1 MLGNAK
7 VQAMVGTGKAD
18 IARAFYGDTLGMKL
32 KREDNFAM
40 IFEVGDRELR
50 VNRVPA
56 VVPSTYAVLGF
67 HVTDITAIA
76 TGLEAKG
83 VMMERFPFLPGDAN
97 GVWTAPDG
105 TKVAWFR
112 DPDGNLLSIVQLP

>member
-7 VQAMVGTGKAD
+7 VQAMVGTGRAD
-18 IARAFYGDTLGMKL
+18 IAKVFYGETLGLKL
-32 KREDNFAM
+32 KADETFAM
-40 IFEVGDRELR
+40 IFATGGGDLR

-56 VVPSTYAVLGF
+56 VAPSTYAVLGF
-67 HVTDITAIA
+67 HVTDISGAVR
-76 TGLEAKG
+76 GLAAKG
-83 VMMERFPFLPGDAN
+83 VVFERYSFLPADSD

-112 DPDGNLLSIVQLP
+112 DPDGNLLSVVQVA